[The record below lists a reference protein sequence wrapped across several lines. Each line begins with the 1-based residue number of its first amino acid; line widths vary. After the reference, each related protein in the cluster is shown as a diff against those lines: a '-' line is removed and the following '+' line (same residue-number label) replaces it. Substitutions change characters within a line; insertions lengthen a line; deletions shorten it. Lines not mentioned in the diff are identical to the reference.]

1 MTTPTSEPT
10 RFKAEIRQLLDILI
24 HSLYSDREIFLRELI
39 SNASDALNRLRFE
52 MLTNRDVLD
61 SDAAL
66 EIRISADKDAR
77 LLRISDSGI
86 GMTAEELTTNLGTI
100 AQSGA
105 REFIQAAKEGTENLS
120 DIIGQF
126 GVGFYSSF
134 MVAESVRV
142 TSRSFRKDADAAAW
156 TSSGGDTFTVEP
168 ADRENRGTTI
178 EITLKEDAVEFADEW
193 RLKQIIRTH
202 SDFVA
207 YPIFV
212 GEDEEPANQRTAL
225 WRQSPRDLDDEK
237 YHEFYKQLTLEAEK
251 PLAHTHI
258 VTDAPVQI
266 FSVLFVPSS
275 TEKGMFSLRKDD
287 GLKLYAR
294 KVLIQ
299 EYTKDLL
306 PEYFRFVQ
314 GIVDSEDI
322 PLNVSREMVQTSPV
336 MQRIKKV
343 LTGRV
348 VSMIEG
354 LAKDEDPS
362 VYSTFWERF
371 GSFIKEGVA
380 TDQAEGKN
388 LYPLLRFKTTLSDG
402 AWRSLNDYVAGM
414 KTDQKK
420 IYYLLGED
428 SRSLTRSPHLDYFQ
442 KHGYEVI
449 LLGDLIDSFMIL
461 GVPSYEGFDLVNVAA
476 SDLDLPTPEDEPE
489 ADESSEK
496 LENETMNA
504 LIDRFKT
511 VLGDRV
517 SDVRTTTRLS
527 GSIARL
533 VDPQG
538 SLNQEMQRV
547 YKLME
552 RDFEVPKKVLELNP
566 KHEMLGRIA
575 EIKDDG
581 QAALFIEQIFEN
593 TLLVEGLH
601 PDPAGMIPR
610 LESLMKAALEK

>member
-1 MTTPTSEPT
+1 MTPPTSEPT
-10 RFKAEIRQLLDILI
+10 QFKAEIRQLLDILI

-52 MLTNRDVLD
+52 MLTNRDILEP
-61 SDAAL
+61 DAELA
-66 EIRISADKDAR
+66 IRISADKDAR
-77 LLRISDSGI
+77 ILRISDSGI
-86 GMTAEELTTNLGTI
+86 GMTEAELATNLGTI

-126 GVGFYSSF
+126 GVGFYSCF
-134 MVAESVRV
+134 MAAESVRV
-142 TSRSFRKDADAAAW
+142 ISRSYRKDAAAAAW
-156 TSSGGDTFTVEP
+156 VSGGGDTFTLEE
-168 ADRENRGTTI
+168 AEREHRGTTI

-193 RLKQIIRTH
+193 RLKQIIRMH

-207 YPIFV
+207 YPIYV
-212 GEDEEPANQRTAL
+212 GEDEEPTNQRTAL
-225 WRQSPRDLDDEK
+225 WRQSPRELDDEK
-237 YHEFYKQLTLEAEK
+237 YNEFFKQMTLDADA
-251 PLAHTHI
+251 PLARAHVI
-258 VTDAPVQI
+258 TDAPVQLYAL
-266 FSVLFVPSS
+266 LFVPPS
-275 TEKGMFSLRKDD
+275 TEKGMLALRRED

-306 PEYFRFVQ
+306 PEYFRFIH

-322 PLNVSREMVQTSPV
+322 PLNVSREMVQSSPV

-354 LAKDEDPS
+354 IAKDEENPQAYD
-362 VYSTFWERF
+362 TFWERF

-380 TDQAEGKN
+380 SDQADGKN
-388 LYPLLRFKTTLSDG
+388 LYNLLRFKTTKTDG
-402 AWRSLNDYVAGM
+402 AWRSLKDYIADVKPG
-414 KTDQKK
+414 QQK

-428 SRSLTRSPHLDYFQ
+428 SRTLNRSPHLDYFR
-442 KHGYEVI
+442 KNGYEVL

-461 GVPSYEGFDLVNVAA
+461 GIPEFEGFDLVNVAA
-476 SDLDLPTPEDEPE
+476 ADLELPAAEENAETEPADTLDETE
-489 ADESSEK
+489 RD
-496 LENETMNA
+496 A
-504 LIDRFKT
+504 LVERFRA

-527 GSIARL
+527 DSMARL
-533 VDPQG
+533 VDPEG
-538 SLNQEMQRV
+538 ALNQEMQRV
-547 YKLME
+547 YRLMD
-552 RDFEVPKKVLELNP
+552 RAFEAPRKVLELNP
-566 KHEMLGRIA
+566 KHPMLGRIA
-575 EIKDDG
+575 ALQDDAL
-581 QAALFIEQIFEN
+581 AALFIEQIYEN
-593 TLLVEGLH
+593 TLLIEGIH

-610 LESLMKAALEK
+610 LESLMKAALD